1 MFQGS
6 LFVIVIMIDGS
17 EKRNCKGQS
26 SRVIEKLA
34 FNSFWTRKRWD
45 KLNIYFLLSFL
56 PILYLLSIF
65 FSFAGLSLS
74 SLCEKKRRW
83 WTISVPGVFDVIKG

>member
-1 MFQGS
+1 MSFPLFKTNVRVPHCLPSIIVADVLRNRSFLQLVQKVMVCDWWVSKRFVFQGS

-34 FNSFWTRKRWD
+34 FNSF
-45 KLNIYFLLSFL
+45 
-56 PILYLLSIF
+56 
-65 FSFAGLSLS
+65 
-74 SLCEKKRRW
+74 
-83 WTISVPGVFDVIKG
+83 

>member
-74 SLCEKKRRW
+74 SLCEKRDDGGLFLCRKYL
-83 WTISVPGVFDVIKG
+83 TL

>member
-17 EKRNCKGQS
+17 EERNCKGQS
-26 SRVIEKLA
+26 SRVIEELA
-34 FNSFWTRKRWD
+34 FNSFWTRERWD

-56 PILYLLSIF
+56 PILYLLSIL
-65 FSFAGLSLS
+65 FSSCWAFIKLPFL
-74 SLCEKKRRW
+74 KKRDDGGLFLCREYL
-83 WTISVPGVFDVIKG
+83 TL